1 MWWPP
6 RMTKNEPI
14 TCSST
19 AVTYGSHDTTASTLP
34 SLRAG
39 ARPNCDQ
46 MFSMVRSS
54 YFMPARRNTILKYSS
69 DVCPRASPIRLSLR
83 SATLPALM
91 PVPLRVT
98 IPSGSSA
105 LSRVASFIMMP
116 ITLNGSPEWTAFR
129 KVVTLMSPICAF
141 AVVHRVDH
149 IGAGID
155 HLHVGID
162 AVILE
167 DALLGTDEHRQMAEI
182 IADHDIQ
189 SGQLP

>member
-6 RMTKNEPI
+6 RMTKNEPA

-69 DVCPRASPIRLSLR
+69 DVCPRASPIRLPLR

-105 LSRVASFIMMP
+105 LSRPAEA
-116 ITLNGSPEWTAFR
+116 LNIFPGPLDHSVQWAN
-129 KVVTLMSPICAF
+129 
-141 AVVHRVDH
+141 VDMH
-149 IGAGID
+149 QQPRFSNGGAGAARLGLL
-155 HLHVGID
+155 HLNEQISAG
-162 AVILE
+162 
-167 DALLGTDEHRQMAEI
+167 MARG
-182 IADHDIQ
+182 AC
-189 SGQLP
+189 